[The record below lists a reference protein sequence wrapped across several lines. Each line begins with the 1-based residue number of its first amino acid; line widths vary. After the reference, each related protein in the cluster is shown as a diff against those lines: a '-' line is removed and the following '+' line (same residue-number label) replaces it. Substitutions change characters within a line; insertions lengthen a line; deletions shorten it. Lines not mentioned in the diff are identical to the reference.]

1 MQTHKFETGRD
12 TMATVAEHL
21 VEALVTAGVR
31 RIYGVVGDSLNSIV
45 DAVHHNRNIDWV
57 HMRHEEAGAFA
68 ASAEAQLTGN
78 LAVCAGSCGPGNL
91 HLINGLF
98 DAHKT
103 LAPVLAIAAQI
114 PSTEIGTDFFQETH
128 PERLFTECSHFCQL
142 VSIEKQ
148 MPRLLQIAMQTSMSR
163 GGVSVLVLPGD
174 MASAKM
180 TSKELEHRIFP
191 PKPAIRPSSADLKK
205 LAEILNNSERI
216 TLFGGAGCAGA
227 RKEVFAL
234 AERLKAPVA
243 YSFRGK
249 EFLEFDNPYATGM
262 TGLLGTEGGHYSLE
276 KADLVFLLGTDF
288 PYTAWY
294 PKNAKIVQLDIR
306 AEHLGR
312 RSKLDLGLMGDTK
325 ETLSE
330 LLPLLKQKKN
340 DKHLKACLEKERDT
354 RKFLNRRQDSKQAG
368 PLSPEQVTSILSDV
382 AEDDAIF
389 TVDTGMTAVWAARH
403 LQMKRERRLI
413 GSFNHGSM
421 ANAMPQAIGAQF
433 AFPKRQVL
441 SLSGDGGLAMLMG
454 DLLTVAQY
462 ELPIKL
468 VVYNNSTLGMVK
480 LEMRVAGYEDF
491 GVDVP
496 SVNFAKLA
504 DACGIR
510 GFRIEKPSDVKD
522 AFSSALR
529 HKGPALV
536 DVVTNPNALALPP
549 KVDAKEVAGYGLYV
563 AKQTLHGKLFES
575 IEELKGNLP

>member
-1 MQTHKFETGRD
+1 MT
-12 TMATVAEHL
+12 TVAEHL
-21 VEALVTAGVR
+21 VAALANAGVQ

-45 DAVHHNRNIDWV
+45 DAVHHNKKIEWIHV
-57 HMRHEEAGAFA
+57 RHEEAGAFA
-68 ASAEAQLTGN
+68 ASAEAQLTGH

-91 HLINGLF
+91 HMINGLF

-114 PSTEIGTDFFQETH
+114 PSSEIGTDFFQETH
-128 PERLFTECSHFCQL
+128 PERLFLECSHFCQL
-142 VSIEKQ
+142 VAVEKQ
-148 MPRLLQIAMQTSMSR
+148 MPRLLQIAMQTAMSR

-174 MASAKM
+174 VGSATM
-180 TSKELEHRIFP
+180 TSKQLEHRVFP
-191 PKPAIRPSSADLKK
+191 PKPAVRPSCDDLKG
-205 LAEILNNSERI
+205 LAELLNQSDRV

-227 RKEVFAL
+227 EEEVFAL
-234 AERLKAPVA
+234 ADRLKAPIA

-249 EFLEFDNPYATGM
+249 EFLEYGNPYATGM
-262 TGLLGTEGGHYSLE
+262 TGLLGTESGHFSLE

-294 PKNAKIVQLDIR
+294 PKGPKIVQLDIR

-312 RSKLDLGLMGDTK
+312 RSKLELGLMGDTK
-325 ETLSE
+325 ETLIE

-340 DKHLKACLEKERDT
+340 DKHLRACLQKQRETQKS
-354 RKFLNRRQDSKQAG
+354 LRRHNEDSKQAT
-368 PLSPEQVTSILSDV
+368 PISPERVTSILSEV
-382 AEDDAIF
+382 AENDAIF

-403 LQMKRERRLI
+403 LQMKRGRRLI

-421 ANAMPQAIGAQF
+421 ANAMPQAIGAQL
-433 AFPKRQVL
+433 AFPKRQVI

-454 DLLTVAQY
+454 DLLTIVQY
-462 ELPIKL
+462 ELPVKL
-468 VVYNNSTLGMVK
+468 VVFNNSTLGMVK

-496 SVNFAKLA
+496 AVNFAKLA
-504 DACGIR
+504 DACSIR
-510 GFRIEKPSDVKD
+510 AFRVEETSDLND
-522 AFSSALR
+522 AFASALR

-549 KVDAKEVAGYGLYV
+549 KIDAKEVAGYGLYV

-575 IEELKGNLP
+575 IDELKGNLP

>member
-1 MQTHKFETGRD
+1 MT
-12 TMATVAEHL
+12 TVAQHL
-21 VEALVTAGVR
+21 VETLATAGVR

-45 DAVHHNRNIDWV
+45 DAVHYSKKIEWIHV
-57 HMRHEEAGAFA
+57 RHEEVAAFA

-114 PSTEIGTDFFQETH
+114 PSSEIGTDFFQETH
-128 PERLFTECSHFCQL
+128 PERLFQECSHFCQL
-142 VSIEKQ
+142 VGIEKQ
-148 MPRLLQIAMQTSMSR
+148 MPRLLQIAMQTCVSR

-174 MASAKM
+174 VASAKM
-180 TSKELEHRIFP
+180 TSQELEHRIFP
-191 PKPAIRPSSADLKK
+191 ARPAIRPSLSDLKK
-205 LAEILNNSERI
+205 LAKLLDDSDRV

-227 RKEVFAL
+227 RREVLEL
-234 AERLKAPVA
+234 AERLKAPIV

-249 EFLEFDNPYATGM
+249 EFLEHDDPYATGM
-262 TGLLGTEGGHYSLE
+262 TGLLGTESGHYSLE
-276 KADLVFLLGTDF
+276 KADLIFLLGTDF

-294 PKNAKIVQLDIR
+294 PKKPKIVQLDIR

-312 RSKLDLGLMGDTK
+312 RSQLELGLMGDVK
-325 ETLSE
+325 ATLEE
-330 LLPLLKQKKN
+330 LLPLLKQKNN
-340 DKHLKACLEKERDT
+340 DKHLKACLDRSRETQKSLARHSDT
-354 RKFLNRRQDSKQAG
+354 NNRTG
-368 PLSPEQVTSILSDV
+368 PLAPETVTSILSEV
-382 AEDDAIF
+382 ADDDAVF
-389 TVDTGMTAVWAARH
+389 TVDTGMTAVWAARY
-403 LQMKRERRLI
+403 LRMKRDRRLI

-421 ANAMPQAIGAQF
+421 ANAMPQAIGAQL
-433 AFPKRQVL
+433 AFPKRQVI
-441 SLSGDGGLAMLMG
+441 SMSGDGGFAMLMG
-454 DLLTVAQY
+454 DLLTIAQY
-462 ELPIKL
+462 QLPVKL

-496 SVNFAKLA
+496 ETNFAKIA
-504 DACGIR
+504 EAAGVR
-510 GFRIEKPSDVKD
+510 GFRVENAQDLKS
-522 AFSSALR
+522 AFSAVFR

-549 KVDAKEVAGYGLYV
+549 KIDAQEVAGYGLYV
-563 AKQTLHGKLFES
+563 AKQTLHGRLFES

>member
-1 MQTHKFETGRD
+1 MT
-12 TMATVAEHL
+12 TVATHL
-21 VEALVTAGVR
+21 VEALVNAGVR

-45 DAVHHNRNIDWV
+45 DAAHHNKKIEWIHV
-57 HMRHEEAGAFA
+57 RHEEAGAFA

-114 PSTEIGTDFFQETH
+114 PSSEIGTDFFQETH
-128 PERLFTECSHFCQL
+128 PERLFQECSHFCQL
-142 VSIEKQ
+142 VGTEKQ
-148 MPRLLQIAMQTSMSR
+148 MPRLLQIAMQTSVSR

-174 MASAKM
+174 VAAARM
-180 TSKELEHRIFP
+180 TSNNLDHPIFP
-191 PKPAIRPSSADLKK
+191 RRPAMQPCTSDLKK
-205 LAEILNNSERI
+205 LADLLNDAERV

-227 RKEVFAL
+227 YDEVLQL
-234 AERLKAPVA
+234 AERLQAPLV

-249 EFLEFDNPYATGM
+249 EFLEHDNPYATGM
-262 TGLLGTEGGHYSLE
+262 TGLLGTESGHYALE
-276 KADLVFLLGTDF
+276 KAEVVFLLGTDF

-294 PKNAKIVQLDIR
+294 PKGSKIVQLDIR

-312 RSKLDLGLMGDTK
+312 RSKLDLGLMGDVK
-325 ETLSE
+325 STLE
-330 LLPLLKQKKN
+330 VLLEYLKQKKS
-340 DKHLKACLEKERDT
+340 DKHLKACLQKHRETQKSLERRADGDKS
-354 RKFLNRRQDSKQAG
+354 RG
-368 PLSPEQVTSILSDV
+368 PLAPEYVTSVLSDA
-382 AEDDAIF
+382 AEGDAIF

-403 LQMKRERRLI
+403 LRMTRDRRLI

-421 ANAMPQAIGAQF
+421 ANAMPQAIGAQL

-441 SLSGDGGLAMLMG
+441 SLSGDGGFTMLMG
-454 DLLTVAQY
+454 DLLTLAQY

-468 VVYNNSTLGMVK
+468 LVYNNSSLGMVK

-491 GVDVP
+491 GVDMQK
-496 SVNFAKLA
+496 SNFAKMA
-504 DACGIR
+504 DAVGVR
-510 GFRIEKPSDVKD
+510 GFRIEDGRDLK
-522 AFSSALR
+522 SSLIAALR
-529 HKGPALV
+529 HRGPALV

-549 KVDAKEVAGYGLYV
+549 KIDAKEVAGYGLYV
-563 AKQTLHGKLFES
+563 AKQTLHGRLFES

>member
-1 MQTHKFETGRD
+1 MT
-12 TMATVAEHL
+12 TVAEHL
-21 VEALVTAGVR
+21 VEALVKAGVR

-45 DAVHHNRNIDWV
+45 DAVHHNRSIEWIHV
-57 HMRHEEAGAFA
+57 RHEEAGAFA

-114 PSTEIGTDFFQETH
+114 PSSEIGTDFFQETH
-128 PERLFTECSHFCQL
+128 PERLFLECSHFCQL

-148 MPRLLQIAMQTSMSR
+148 MPRLLQIAMQTSVSR

-174 MASAKM
+174 VASAKM
-180 TSKELEHRIFP
+180 TSKELEHRVFP
-191 PKPAIRPSSADLKK
+191 PKPAARPSSSDLKK
-205 LAEILNNSERI
+205 LADLLNDADHI
-216 TLFGGAGCAGA
+216 TLFGGAGCADA
-227 RKEVFAL
+227 RKEVFAI
-234 AERLKAPVA
+234 AERLRAPIA

-249 EFLEFDNPYATGM
+249 EFLEFDNPHATGM
-262 TGLLGTEGGHYSLE
+262 TGLLGTESGHYSLE
-276 KADLVFLLGTDF
+276 KADLVFLIGTDF

-294 PKNAKIVQLDIR
+294 PKKAKIVQLDIR
-306 AEHLGR
+306 GEHLGR
-312 RSKLDLGLMGDTK
+312 RSKLELGLMGDTK
-325 ETLSE
+325 ETLRE

-340 DKHLKACLEKERDT
+340 DKHLRACLEKERET
-354 RKFLNRRQDSKQAG
+354 RKSPNRHNEDSKQAS
-368 PLSPEQVTSILSDV
+368 PLSPEQVTSMLSEVTDN
-382 AEDDAIF
+382 DAIF

-403 LQMKRERRLI
+403 LKMKRDRRLI

-433 AFPKRQVL
+433 AFPKRQVI
-441 SLSGDGGLAMLMG
+441 SLCGDGGLAMLMG

-468 VVYNNSTLGMVK
+468 IIFNNSTLGMVK

-496 SVNFAKLA
+496 PVNFAKLA

-510 GFRIEKPSDVKD
+510 GLRVERSSDLKD
-522 AFSSALR
+522 AFVSALR
-529 HKGPALV
+529 HKGPALL
-536 DVVTNPNALALPP
+536 DIVTNPNALALPP
-549 KVDAKEVAGYGLYV
+549 KIDAKEVAGYGLYV

-575 IEELKGNLP
+575 IDELKGNLP